1 MRLKMKTGLQAGVV
15 ALAVFCGCQTAEADP
30 KPSSVIVTNP
40 AANPVPIT
48 APSAIPVKASDN
60 PAFQPYQVEDDA
72 GVISP
77 NGYYKT
83 ATFDVP
89 AGKRLVIEFVSILV
103 YLDSGD
109 NLQEAVVNVS
119 KPGGGVITHSLTRTA
134 TGASNGCVACG
145 TFTVTQPLHLYC
157 EAGIGAL
164 KVQTQRVNTTGL
176 YKTAFSVSG
185 YLVDLP

>member
-1 MRLKMKTGLQAGVV
+1 MKLQTKTGLAAGIV
-15 ALAVFCGCQTAEADP
+15 ALAVFCGSQTAEADP
-30 KPSSVIVTNP
+30 KPSSVVVTNT

-48 APSAIPVKASDN
+48 APSSIPVKAGDN

-83 ATFDVP
+83 ASFDVP

-109 NLQEAVVNVS
+109 NLQEAVVTVS

-134 TGASNGCVACG
+134 TGPSNGCLACG
-145 TFTVTQPLHLYC
+145 TFTVTQPLRLYC
-157 EAGIGAL
+157 EAGAGAL
-164 KVQTQRVNTTGL
+164 KVQTQRVNASGL

>member
-1 MRLKMKTGLQAGVV
+1 MILNIKTGLKAGVV
-15 ALAVFCGCQTAEADP
+15 ALAVFCNSQTAQAGV
-30 KPSSVIVTNP
+30 VITNT
-40 AANPVPIT
+40 AANPIPIT
-48 APSAIPVKASDN
+48 APSAIPVKAGDN
-60 PAFQPYQVEDDA
+60 PAFQPYQFQDETG

-83 ATFDVP
+83 VSFDVP
-89 AGKRLVIEFVSILV
+89 AGKRLVIEFVSIVV

-109 NLQEAVVNVS
+109 NLQEASIIVS

-134 TGASNGCVACG
+134 TGPANGCLACG

-157 EAGIGAL
+157 EAGVAAL

>member
-1 MRLKMKTGLQAGVV
+1 MKLQTKTGLTAGVV
-15 ALAVFCGCQTAEADP
+15 ALAVFCGSQTSKAG
-30 KPSSVIVTNP
+30 VVVTNT

-48 APSAIPVKASDN
+48 APSSIPVKAADN
-60 PAFQPYQVEDDA
+60 PAFQPYQFQDETG

-83 ATFDVP
+83 VSFDVP

-109 NLQEAVVNVS
+109 NLQEAVVTVS
-119 KPGGGVITHSLTRTA
+119 KPGGGVITHSLTRTV
-134 TGASNGCVACG
+134 TGPSNGCAACG
-145 TFTVTQPLHLYC
+145 TFTVTQPLRLYC
-157 EAGIGAL
+157 EAGVGAL
-164 KVQTQRVNTTGL
+164 KVQTQRVNSSGL